1 MKILLL
7 EDDPDLQTF
16 LADQLRQQGCE
27 VRGAKDCAAADA
39 YQPQGFDMYIV
50 DRMLPDGDGQ
60 SWLERRRLDG
70 DTTPALFL
78 TALGSV
84 ADKVGGLRLADDYLV
99 KPFDF
104 AELWARLQSI
114 VRRMDKGPASHLAV
128 GNLRIDRV
136 SHEVTKDG
144 ESILLK
150 PMEYKLLECLLAH
163 AGQVVTRKMLLEQVW
178 GFHFDPATNIVET
191 YISRLRA
198 KIDDPQGASMIETVR
213 GEGYRLVVLPSGH

>member
-7 EDDPDLQTF
+7 EDDPDLQSF
-16 LADQLRQQGCE
+16 LADQLRQKNCV
-27 VRGAKDCAAADA
+27 VRGATTCGIATRLVEDQE
-39 YQPQGFDMYIV
+39 YHMYIV

-60 SWLERRRLDG
+60 DWLERRRLDG

-84 ADKVGGLRLADDYLV
+84 EDKVGGLRLADDYLV

-114 VRRMDKGPASHLAV
+114 ARRLDNIRTNQVSLGGLS
-128 GNLRIDRV
+128 IDRV
-136 SHEVTKDG
+136 THEVKKNG
-144 ESILLK
+144 VPILLK
-150 PMEYKLLECLLAH
+150 PMEYKLLDCFLSH
-163 AGQVVTRKMLLEQVW
+163 GGQVVTRKMLLEQVW

-191 YISRLRA
+191 YISRLRS
-198 KIDDPQGASMIETVR
+198 KIDGPGSASLIETVR
-213 GEGYRLVVLPSGH
+213 GEGYRFVAS

>member
-1 MKILLL
+1 MNILLL
-7 EDDPDLQTF
+7 EDDPDLQVF
-16 LADQLRQQGCE
+16 LADNLRQQGCA
-27 VRGAKDCAAADA
+27 VLGAQTCAAAA
-39 YQPQGFDMYIV
+39 LLAREQKFAIYVI

-60 SWLERRRLDG
+60 DWLEQQRLAG

-78 TALGSV
+78 TALGSL
-84 ADKVGGLRLADDYLV
+84 ADKVEGLRLADDYLV

-114 VRRMDKGPASHLAV
+114 LRRLDNARVNPVAYGRLS
-128 GNLRIDRV
+128 IDRV
-136 SHEVTKDG
+136 THEVRKEG
-144 ESILLK
+144 VAIALK
-150 PMEYKLLECLLAH
+150 PMEYKLLDCFLAH

-198 KIDDPQGASMIETVR
+198 KIDAPGAASQIETVR
-213 GEGYRLVVLPSGH
+213 GEGYRFVAH